1 MAEVRI
7 LARVITQTIPTIKFN
22 GVEDIQA
29 ISNFIER
36 YGGRF
41 ESVNTRPE
49 DEEQAKKNGWYEDE
63 VAWWHISDPHNHGYL
78 YQLILK
84 PGDVVSYK
92 NFRFEITFLD
102 NLEADGF
109 KEVKVETMEELLKD
123 DAHVIEVARSE
134 VDCQC

>member
-29 ISNFIER
+29 VSDFIER

-49 DEEQAKKNGWYEDE
+49 DEEKAKKNGWYENE
-63 VAWWHISDPHNHGYL
+63 VAWWHISDPHNNGYL

-92 NFRFEITFLD
+92 NFKFEIAFLD
-102 NLEADGF
+102 NLKADGF
-109 KEVKVETMEELLKD
+109 KEVKVETIEELLKD
-123 DAHVIEVARSE
+123 DAHVIEVAGE
-134 VDCQC
+134 NQ

>member
-41 ESVNTRPE
+41 ESVNTRPA
-49 DEEQAKKNGWYEDE
+49 DEEQAKKNGWYKDE

-92 NFRFEITFLD
+92 NFRFEIAFLD

-109 KEVKVETMEELLKD
+109 KEVLE
-123 DAHVIEVARSE
+123 
-134 VDCQC
+134 